1 VNIERKKF
9 SHRQVLD
16 HEGLRQRVLTT
27 SYIAVMDEEEQRRV
41 MREVQKVMDQ
51 LPDSIELPYV
61 TDVYRA
67 TATLR

>member
-1 VNIERKKF
+1 
-9 SHRQVLD
+9 
-16 HEGLRQRVLTT
+16 
-27 SYIAVMDEEEQRRV
+27 MDEEEQRTV